1 MEKTGKDGVK
11 LTVPEEIM
19 AFSGEKHLLV
29 ADWGSVCICDQ
40 EYTDALTVLMEYTVM
55 GQDAEREIFIN
66 DRDMPLFYERV
77 LKKLD
82 MLKLLEVRDLDL
94 ESFRPKELKC
104 SFYFDSPGP
113 REVTLRPELSYGDFS
128 FHPLEDENVPR
139 EICRDVPGEFRVS
152 QVITRYFKY
161 TEDGTRN
168 LVIRNDDE
176 AVYRLISGEW
186 ASSWSWERSSFR
198 SPLRN
203 SGSCRR
209 QTYP

>member
-55 GQDAEREIFIN
+55 DQDAEREIFIN

-94 ESFRPKELKC
+94 ESFRAKGAQVLLLFRQ
-104 SFYFDSPGP
+104 SGPG
-113 REVTLRPELSYGDFS
+113 
-128 FHPLEDENVPR
+128 
-139 EICRDVPGEFRVS
+139 
-152 QVITRYFKY
+152 K
-161 TEDGTRN
+161 
-168 LVIRNDDE
+168 
-176 AVYRLISGEW
+176 
-186 ASSWSWERSSFR
+186 
-198 SPLRN
+198 
-203 SGSCRR
+203 
-209 QTYP
+209 